1 MARSPDT
8 IEPNT
13 ISGRIDVEENRR
25 SGCACGPVRPEFV
38 SSELRQFLV
47 PACGSLVCA
56 DPGEQLGGE
65 LREYVCHGFEQRG
78 LVAGQF
84 ECQHV
89 PYGGDGH
96 YLQPVRTSLGH
107 FARPV

>member
-13 ISGRIDVEENRR
+13 ISGRVDVEENRR

-47 PACGSLVCA
+47 PALGSLVCA
-56 DPGEQLGGE
+56 DPGEQLSGE
-65 LREYVCHGFEQRG
+65 QREYVCHGFEQRRP
-78 LVAGQF
+78 VAGQF
-84 ECQHV
+84 ECEYV
-89 PYGGDGH
+89 PHPGH
-96 YLQPVRTSLGH
+96 WHQPQ
-107 FARPV
+107 P